1 MISKALLRLSGA
13 CGLHPTCFT
22 LSGLEKIGPQVG
34 GGAFGDIWKGL
45 VGGQTVA
52 VKSMRQFQEDDV
64 KASLKVC
71 HIQ

>member
-1 MISKALLRLSGA
+1 
-13 CGLHPTCFT
+13 
-22 LSGLEKIGPQVG
+22 LEKIGQQVA

-45 VGGQTVA
+45 VGVQTVA
-52 VKSMRQFQEDDV
+52 VKSMRQFKEDDI